1 MIKLTECLYYTSYRI
16 YRYGQT
22 KKCFIYRLVSHGTFE
37 KRMYERQV
45 TKEGMSGAVKDEK
58 LVVIVGNDCCF
69 NSCFEFP

>member
-1 MIKLTECLYYTSYRI
+1 MVKRRNVLSIVWSAM
-16 YRYGQT
+16 G
-22 KKCFIYRLVSHGTFE
+22 RLR